1 MFDSILGGLCDAIGI
16 LVAVGLLIL
25 LAAFLFG
32 TTLGRVLLV
41 LMGLAGLFALFCW
54 YGKRVEK
61 RGRQDRDWP
70 SSD

>member
-41 LMGLAGLFALFCW
+41 LMGLAGLFALLYW
-54 YGKRVEK
+54 YGRRVEK

>member
-1 MFDSILGGLCDAIGI
+1 MLASLIDGIFGAIGI

-32 TTLGRVLLV
+32 TTVGRVLLV

-54 YGKRVEK
+54 IGKRVEK
-61 RGRQDRDWP
+61 RGRQERDWS